1 MTTDYSTYNTN
12 KLRYALNATRK
23 QIAKLQNTMIEAQK
37 QLETSSKKHAQYL
50 EKEAAIRKEL
60 NLKLPMP
67 NEETQ
72 RILDND
78 FVIARGISHKEFME
92 SLDNDEVIGGF
103 SSHEEF
109 EKFLDSETN

>member
-1 MTTDYSTYNTN
+1 M
-12 KLRYALNATRK
+12 
-23 QIAKLQNTMIEAQK
+23 LQNTMIEAQK

-78 FVIARGISHKEFME
+78 
-92 SLDNDEVIGGF
+92 EVIGIF

-109 EKFLDSETN
+109 EKFLDSETD